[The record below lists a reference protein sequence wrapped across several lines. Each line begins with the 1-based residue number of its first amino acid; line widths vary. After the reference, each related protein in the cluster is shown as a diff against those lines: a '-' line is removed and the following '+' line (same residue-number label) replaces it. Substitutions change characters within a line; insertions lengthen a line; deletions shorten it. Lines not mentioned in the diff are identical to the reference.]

1 MAGLGSLITLS
12 AGDPIAGYTAT
23 MNFLATPAGQVIV
36 SQLDNVIVDLIKL
49 FHQKNGGTMA
59 ITATVTTGTSTT

>member
-23 MNFLATPAGQVIV
+23 MNFLCTPGGQRIV
-36 SQLDNVIVDLIKL
+36 TRVEDIIVDLIKL

-59 ITATVTTGTSTT
+59 ITATVTSGTSTT